1 LRKLNDSDMSKYPN
15 SLSIFYCDPIC
26 SNLNQLVQANPEWVF
41 YIRIHQNRFRMENL
55 AKIGRWFYA
64 ICLVGMAGQQFY
76 YGSFR
81 PVFVPPF
88 PSSIPGQSVLV
99 YLLSLFLIGAAVALV
114 LEKEVRTTMLF
125 LGGLFLA
132 LFLFCHIPFE
142 LLVDP
147 GVKQIGNWNNG
158 IKDLSMFSGSAFI
171 IAGCFPS
178 RRLPGQKDRALL
190 RPLEALIPFGIFFFS
205 IMLVIFGIEHFL
217 YADGVQTLVPDWIP
231 GHLFWTYFAAVALI
245 GAGVAFIF
253 RIKVKLIGILTGIMI
268 FIWFLVLHIPRAVVA
283 PVTDK
288 GNELTSVFESLGC
301 SGIAFVIAYGAA
313 SVRSKQRQF
322 AQIKDMEM
330 SQ

>member
-1 LRKLNDSDMSKYPN
+1 
-15 SLSIFYCDPIC
+15 
-26 SNLNQLVQANPEWVF
+26 
-41 YIRIHQNRFRMENL
+41 MENL

-64 ICLVGMAGQQFY
+64 ICLVGLAGQQFY
-76 YGSFR
+76 YGSFC
-81 PVFVPPF
+81 PVFVPAV
-88 PSSIPGQSVLV
+88 PSLIPGQMVLV

-114 LEKEVRTTMLF
+114 LEKEVRTSMLL
-125 LGGLFLA
+125 LGGLLLA
-132 LFLFCHIPFE
+132 LFVFCHIPFE

-147 GVKQIGNWNNG
+147 GVKQIGSWNH

-171 IAGCFPS
+171 IAGCFPGK
-178 RRLPGQKDRALL
+178 RLPGQKDTAFL
-190 RPLEALIPFGIFFFS
+190 RPLEALIPYGIVFFS

-245 GAGVAFIF
+245 GAGVALIF
-253 RIKVKLIGILTGIMI
+253 RIKVKLIGILTGTMI
-268 FIWFLVLHIPRAVVA
+268 FIWFLILHIPRAAVA

-288 GNELTSVFESLGC
+288 GNEMASVFESLGY